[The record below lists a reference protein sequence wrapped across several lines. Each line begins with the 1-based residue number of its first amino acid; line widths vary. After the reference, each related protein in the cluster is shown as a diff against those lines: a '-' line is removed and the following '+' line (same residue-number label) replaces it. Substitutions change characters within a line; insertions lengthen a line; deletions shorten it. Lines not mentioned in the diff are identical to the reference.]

1 MSEYPNL
8 AKVATSDLVEKV
20 GASNF
25 SASYINWSR
34 TMHLL
39 RTHAPGWLPEAVTN
53 DQNGLIHRAPVGAYV
68 LIRFVHADGRMTPC
82 VPQAIMDNRN
92 NSIPLEKIT
101 SRDITDTQVRGIC
114 KAAALLFGLAYELW
128 AKMPLESGYVAE
140 EQADTGKKKPEGQP
154 TSGVW
159 EAYEDKERIL
169 EIAAIVREFHDAADI
184 DGLMDYLDR
193 QGLETDCKAALWTQL
208 DSKIRSAIK
217 KATAE
222 RKLAA

>member
-8 AKVATSDLVEKV
+8 AKVATSELVEKI
-20 GASNF
+20 GGGNF

-53 DQNGLIHRAPVGAYV
+53 EQNGLLHRAPVGAYV
-68 LIRFVHADGRMTPC
+68 LIRFVHADGRMTPS
-82 VPQAIMDNRN
+82 VPQAVMDSRN
-92 NSIPLEKIT
+92 NSIAIEKIT

-128 AKMPLESGYVAE
+128 AKMPLESGYVSEE
-140 EQADTGKKKPEGQP
+140 EQPKKKEGQP

-169 EIAAIVREFHDAADI
+169 EIASIVREFHEAADM

-193 QGLETDCKAALWTQL
+193 QSLETDCKAALWTQL
-208 DSKIRSAIK
+208 DSKVRSAIK
-217 KATAE
+217 KATAD
-222 RKLAA
+222 RKVAA